1 MGDNKSFSK
10 YYKSSCLGTKLTNQ
24 NCLHEEMNGRLGVLE
39 DRVLRKMFVSKTEKV
54 TGDTRNCIVLTIL
67 HFAVRLITSGR
78 MN

>member
-1 MGDNKSFSK
+1 
-10 YYKSSCLGTKLTNQ
+10 
-24 NCLHEEMNGRLGVLE
+24 MNGRLGVLE